1 MPEASS
7 EFTESILK
15 PRLKELEFSQLSLF
29 AEDLAEEIHFHAAQG
44 ASDQEWMD
52 AQAMCVAEE
61 AGEFIKSYR
70 KWRGFAR
77 TAGSVEDVKEEL
89 SDVVIASLLMFAVM
103 DSDSQCHI
111 KKKLSEVI
119 TRGYINKAG

>member
-1 MPEASS
+1 MT
-7 EFTESILK
+7 EFTDSVLK
-15 PRLKELEFSQLSLF
+15 PRLKELEFYQLVQF
-29 AEDLAEEIHFHAAQG
+29 AEDLAEEIRFHARQG

-61 AGEFIKSYR
+61 AGEFIKAYR

-77 TAGSVEDVKEEL
+77 TAGPVDDVTEEL

-111 KKKLSEVI
+111 KHKLLKVI
-119 TRGYINKAG
+119 TRGYVNKEG